1 MTQQF
6 KAGDKVRVVVPFGS
20 LVKDDVHTVDRSDGT
35 FVYLAPYNPYV
46 GWNPERFEL
55 VEPAKVEI
63 GDTVEVTNTEGTTV
77 RGVVR
82 AVGALGGLT
91 FAGAGD
97 IFVPVSSTTSV
108 TIIEKV
114 KKPKVWA
121 VGDVMEGGDYESET
135 IPNGTVVKA
144 YGPGMVRVG
153 GQWVDLS
160 DGVQFASASLHAPR
174 TIAYVPEVSA

>member
-6 KAGDKVRVVVPFGS
+6 KAGDKVRVVKPYGS
-20 LVKDDVHTVDRSDGT
+20 LVKGDVHTVTRSGGT
-35 FVYLAPYNPYV
+35 FVYLAPYNPWT

-82 AVGALGGLT
+82 AVGALGGLS

-121 VGDVMEGGDYESET
+121 VGDVMEGCDYASET
-135 IPNGTVVKA
+135 IPNGTVVKD

-174 TIAYVPEVSA
+174 TIAYIPEVSA

>member
-20 LVKDDVHTVDRSDGT
+20 LVKDDVHTVNRVDEP
-35 FVYLAPYNPYV
+35 FVYLEPYNPCG

-55 VEPAKVEI
+55 VEPEKVEI

-82 AVGALGGLT
+82 AVGALGGLS

-121 VGDVMEGGDYESET
+121 VGDVMEGGDYASET
-135 IPNGTVVKA
+135 IKDGTLLGTQNDSVIKRGDWWIDCQTA
-144 YGPGMVRVG
+144 AKYTPS
-153 GQWVDLS
+153 QLT
-160 DGVQFASASLHAPR
+160 APR
-174 TIAYVPEVSA
+174 TIVYIPEVSA